1 MIPSSARPST
11 GLSRASTCDPPG
23 TRRSPHAYPRLA
35 RRRTRGAIASS
46 HGSSRSTPLDDDY
59 GYEVLSF
66 YFKTTLENLMEVVID
81 RDAFLKGLQMVQN
94 IVEPRQTLPILANVL
109 LEAAGDSVRLTA
121 TDLEVGARVSVPA
134 KVGAKG
140 AITLSARKLAE
151 IVKELPAAAVALKVS
166 ENVTVSLRCGG
177 ATYRMVGLA
186 PDDFPPVV
194 PASPQSWVSIEAK
207 MLREMLTQTSFA
219 VSHDE
224 TRYAL
229 NGVLFVFQGKD
240 VRMVATDGH
249 RLALSA
255 RSLGQG
261 VASATGIVPRK
272 AVTEIMRVIGAGE
285 EVQIAITE
293 NQFVLQM
300 PNFVMTARLIE
311 GQFPNYDAV
320 IPKTHPARLTTARG
334 GLSSALRRVAVMAE
348 ERNKPVK
355 LALSPASL
363 KVSASSQE
371 LGEAE
376 EILDVEYAGE
386 EMVIGF
392 NSRYLLEAMAAL
404 EKDQVVL
411 EIKDAQSPG
420 VIKSVEGE
428 GYCCVIMPMRI

>member
-1 MIPSSARPST
+1 
-11 GLSRASTCDPPG
+11 
-23 TRRSPHAYPRLA
+23 
-35 RRRTRGAIASS
+35 
-46 HGSSRSTPLDDDY
+46 
-59 GYEVLSF
+59 
-66 YFKTTLENLMEVVID
+66 MEVVID

-109 LEAAGDSVRLTA
+109 LEAAGDTVRLTA

-134 KVGAKG
+134 KVAAGG
-140 AITLSARKLAE
+140 TITLSARKLAE
-151 IVKELPAAAVALKVS
+151 IVKELPAAAVALKVT

-207 MLREMLTQTSFA
+207 ILREMLTQTSFA

-240 VRMVATDGH
+240 MRMVATDGH
-249 RLALSA
+249 RLALST

-261 VASATGIVPRK
+261 IASATGIVPRK
-272 AVTEIMRVIGAGE
+272 AVSEIMRVIGAGE
-285 EVQIAITE
+285 EVQIAITD

-311 GQFPNYDAV
+311 GQFPNYEAV
-320 IPKTHPARLTTARG
+320 IPKGHPARLTTARG

-428 GYCCVIMPMRI
+428 SYCCVIMPMRI

>member
-1 MIPSSARPST
+1 
-11 GLSRASTCDPPG
+11 
-23 TRRSPHAYPRLA
+23 
-35 RRRTRGAIASS
+35 
-46 HGSSRSTPLDDDY
+46 
-59 GYEVLSF
+59 
-66 YFKTTLENLMEVVID
+66 MEVVID

-109 LEAAGDSVRLTA
+109 LEAEGESVRMTA

-134 KVGAKG
+134 KVGGKG
-140 AITLSARKLAE
+140 AITVSARKLAE
-151 IVKELPAAAVALKVS
+151 VVKELPAAAVALKVT

-177 ATYRMVGLA
+177 ATYRLVGLA

-194 PASPQSWVSIEAK
+194 PASPQSWVTLEAK
-207 MLREMLTQTSFA
+207 ILREMLTQTSFA

-249 RLALSA
+249 RLALST
-255 RSLGQG
+255 RSLGKAIAG
-261 VASATGIVPRK
+261 ATGIVPRK
-272 AVTEIMRVIGAGE
+272 AVTEILRVLGASE

-320 IPKTHPARLTTARG
+320 IPRTHPGRLAAPRSS
-334 GLSSALRRVAVMAE
+334 LSAALRRVAVMAE

-363 KVSASSQE
+363 KVMASSQE

-376 EILDVEYAGE
+376 EILEVEYAGE

-404 EKDQVVL
+404 DKDQVTF

-420 VIKSVEGE
+420 VIKSVEDE

>member
-1 MIPSSARPST
+1 
-11 GLSRASTCDPPG
+11 
-23 TRRSPHAYPRLA
+23 
-35 RRRTRGAIASS
+35 
-46 HGSSRSTPLDDDY
+46 
-59 GYEVLSF
+59 
-66 YFKTTLENLMEVVID
+66 MEVVID

-109 LEAAGDSVRLTA
+109 LEAEGESVRMTA

-134 KVGAKG
+134 KVSSKG
-140 AITLSARKLAE
+140 AITVSARKLAE
-151 IVKELPAAAVALKVS
+151 IVKELPAAAVALKVT
-166 ENVTVSLRCGG
+166 ENVAVSLRCGG
-177 ATYRMVGLA
+177 ATYRLIGLA

-194 PASPQSWVSIEAK
+194 PASPQSWVALEAK

-229 NGVLFVFQGKD
+229 NGVLFAFQGKD

-249 RLALSA
+249 RLAFST
-255 RSLGQG
+255 RSLGK
-261 VASATGIVPRK
+261 AISSATGIVPRK
-272 AVTEIMRVIGAGE
+272 AVTEIMRVLGASE
-285 EVQIAITE
+285 EVQLAITE

-320 IPKTHPARLTTARG
+320 IPRTHPGKLAAPRSS
-334 GLSSALRRVAVMAE
+334 LSAALRRVAVMAE

-363 KVSASSQE
+363 KVTASSQE

-376 EILDVEYAGE
+376 EILEVEYAGE

-404 EKDQVVL
+404 DKDQVVF

-420 VIKSVEGE
+420 VIKSGEDE

>member
-1 MIPSSARPST
+1 
-11 GLSRASTCDPPG
+11 
-23 TRRSPHAYPRLA
+23 
-35 RRRTRGAIASS
+35 
-46 HGSSRSTPLDDDY
+46 
-59 GYEVLSF
+59 
-66 YFKTTLENLMEVVID
+66 MEVVID

-140 AITLSARKLAE
+140 AITVSARKLAE

-194 PASPQSWVSIEAK
+194 PASPQSWVGIEAK
-207 MLREMLTQTSFA
+207 VLREMLTQTSFA

-229 NGVLFVFQGKD
+229 NGVLFAFQGKD

-249 RLALSA
+249 RLALST

-261 VASATGIVPRK
+261 VSGATGIVPRK
-272 AVTEIMRVIGAGE
+272 AVTEIMRVIGTGE

-320 IPKTHPARLTTARG
+320 IPKAHPGRLTTTRSA
-334 GLSSALRRVAVMAE
+334 LSSALRRVSVMAE

-363 KVSASSQE
+363 KVNASSQE

-376 EILDVEYAGE
+376 EILEVEYAGE

>member
-1 MIPSSARPST
+1 
-11 GLSRASTCDPPG
+11 
-23 TRRSPHAYPRLA
+23 
-35 RRRTRGAIASS
+35 
-46 HGSSRSTPLDDDY
+46 
-59 GYEVLSF
+59 
-66 YFKTTLENLMEVVID
+66 MEVVID

-134 KVGAKG
+134 KVGASG
-140 AITLSARKLAE
+140 AITVSARKLAE

-194 PASPQSWVSIEAK
+194 PASPQSWVGIEAK
-207 MLREMLTQTSFA
+207 ILREMLTQTSFA

-229 NGVLFVFQGKD
+229 NGVLFAFQGKD

-249 RLALSA
+249 RLALST

-311 GQFPNYDAV
+311 GQFPNYEAV
-320 IPKTHPARLTTARG
+320 IPKGHPGRLTTARG
-334 GLSSALRRVAVMAE
+334 GLSSALRRVSVMAE

>member
-1 MIPSSARPST
+1 
-11 GLSRASTCDPPG
+11 
-23 TRRSPHAYPRLA
+23 
-35 RRRTRGAIASS
+35 
-46 HGSSRSTPLDDDY
+46 
-59 GYEVLSF
+59 
-66 YFKTTLENLMEVVID
+66 MEVVID

-109 LEAAGDSVRLTA
+109 LEAEGESVRMTA

-134 KVGAKG
+134 KVGGKG
-140 AITLSARKLAE
+140 AITVSARKLAE
-151 IVKELPAAAVALKVS
+151 IVKELAAAAVALKVT

-177 ATYRMVGLA
+177 ATYRLVGLA

-194 PASPQSWVSIEAK
+194 PASPQSWVTLEAK
-207 MLREMLTQTSFA
+207 TLREMLTQTSFA

-229 NGVLFVFQGKD
+229 NGVLFAFQGKD

-249 RLALSA
+249 RLAFST
-255 RSLGQG
+255 RSLGN
-261 VASATGIVPRK
+261 AIPTATGIVPRK
-272 AVTEIMRVIGAGE
+272 AVTEIMRVLGAGD

-320 IPKTHPARLTTARG
+320 IPRTQPGRLAAPRSSLTA
-334 GLSSALRRVAVMAE
+334 ALRRVAVMAE

-355 LALSPASL
+355 LALSPGSL
-363 KVSASSQE
+363 KVMASSQE

-376 EILDVEYAGE
+376 EILEVEYAGE

-404 EKDQVVL
+404 DKDQVL
-411 EIKDAQSPG
+411 FEIKDAQSPG
-420 VIKSVEGE
+420 VIKSAEDE